1 MPKSRLPRR
10 GRPNRDALVG
20 RTGEKVKS
28 YKVSSQVRFQPA
40 IENGKI
46 YVSTQDGKVICVDTG
61 DAKFTGWSCWG
72 GNAGHTGLPKEV
84 VK

>member
-1 MPKSRLPRR
+1 MDPAK
-10 GRPNRDALVG
+10 
-20 RTGEKVKS
+20 GETVKT

-72 GNAGHTGLPKEV
+72 GNAAHTGLPKDLA
-84 VK
+84 K